1 MSGVIYSFYR
11 LLKEY
16 QIEIPIIQRDYA
28 QGREDVKARDV
39 RKKYGSC
46 HAIEATATPNGHKL
60 FFDYVYGRIEED
72 KFIPFDGQQRLT
84 TLFLFHRYVFERMEL
99 EEEKVLLHKFSYHTR
114 QSSKEFCWHLV
125 ENKVIPVEGKLSEH
139 VIDQPWFYADWQK
152 TQLSWACY
160 TCWTKYM
167 NNLRR
172 KISRSL
178 RNA

>member
-39 RKKYGSC
+39 RKNMVRAMY
-46 HAIEATATPNGHKL
+46 EATATPNGHKL

-99 EEEKVLLHKFSYHTR
+99 EEEKSFVAQVFIPYPSVFEGILLAFG
-114 QSSKEFCWHLV
+114 
-125 ENKVIPVEGKLSEH
+125 GK
-139 VIDQPWFYADWQK
+139 
-152 TQLSWACY
+152 
-160 TCWTKYM
+160 
-167 NNLRR
+167 
-172 KISRSL
+172 
-178 RNA
+178 